1 MIEREDLFLRYF
13 NDVKSLLMD
22 IFQSGFDTIGEGT
35 VKEIEHLRDVAIRC
49 GMSSLSKLFDR
60 LIKTVREDMH
70 SIDSGES
77 ITMVY
82 FQILQYIDYAQ
93 NKVMYDKAEKIY

>member
-1 MIEREDLFLRYF
+1 
-13 NDVKSLLMD
+13 
-22 IFQSGFDTIGEGT
+22 
-35 VKEIEHLRDVAIRC
+35 
-49 GMSSLSKLFDR
+49 MSSLSKLFDR